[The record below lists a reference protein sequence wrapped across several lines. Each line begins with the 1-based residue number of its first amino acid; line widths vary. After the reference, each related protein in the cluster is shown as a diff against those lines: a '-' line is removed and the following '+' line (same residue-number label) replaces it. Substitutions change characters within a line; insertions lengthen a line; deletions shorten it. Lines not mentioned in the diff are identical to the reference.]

1 MSEPAVVNNYSV
13 DIRSIINDYV
23 LRERDAVIGSLV
35 QAGILRNADDG
46 NGFVGVVYVNWE
58 ERGAEEH
65 EPQLSLITVGA
76 QPVEEPQDEQ
86 DSGIPR
92 NL

>member
-1 MSEPAVVNNYSV
+1 MSEPTVVNNYSV
-13 DIRSIINDYV
+13 DIRSIINDFV

-58 ERGAEEH
+58 ERSEDGH

-86 DSGIPR
+86 D
-92 NL
+92 

>member
-1 MSEPAVVNNYSV
+1 MSEPTVVNNYSV

-35 QAGILRNADDG
+35 QAGILRKADDS
-46 NGFVGVVYVNWE
+46 NGFVGVVYVNWD
-58 ERGAEEH
+58 ERSEDGH

-76 QPVEEPQDEQ
+76 QPVEQPQDEQ
-86 DSGIPR
+86 D
-92 NL
+92 

>member
-1 MSEPAVVNNYSV
+1 MSEPTVVNNYSV
-13 DIRSIINDYV
+13 DIRSIINDFV

-58 ERGAEEH
+58 ERGAEGH

-76 QPVEEPQDEQ
+76 QPAEEPQDEQ
-86 DSGIPR
+86 D
-92 NL
+92 

>member
-1 MSEPAVVNNYSV
+1 MSEPTVVNNYSV

-23 LRERDAVIGSLV
+23 LRERDAILVSLV
-35 QAGILRNADDG
+35 QAGILRKADDG

-58 ERGAEEH
+58 ERGADGH

-86 DSGIPR
+86 D
-92 NL
+92 

>member
-1 MSEPAVVNNYSV
+1 MSEPTVVNNYSV

-46 NGFVGVVYVNWE
+46 NGFIGVVYVNWE
-58 ERGAEEH
+58 ERGADGH

-86 DSGIPR
+86 D
-92 NL
+92 

>member
-1 MSEPAVVNNYSV
+1 MSEPTVVNNYSV

-35 QAGILRNADDG
+35 QAGILRKADDN

-58 ERGAEEH
+58 ERSEDGH

-86 DSGIPR
+86 D
-92 NL
+92 

>member
-1 MSEPAVVNNYSV
+1 MSEPTVVNNYSV

-35 QAGILRNADDG
+35 QAGILRKADDN

-58 ERGAEEH
+58 ERGEDGH
-65 EPQLSLITVGA
+65 EPQLSLITVGG

-86 DSGIPR
+86 D
-92 NL
+92 

>member
-1 MSEPAVVNNYSV
+1 MSEPTVVNNYSV

-35 QAGILRNADDG
+35 QAGILRKADDN

-58 ERGAEEH
+58 ERSEEGH

-86 DSGIPR
+86 D
-92 NL
+92 

>member
-1 MSEPAVVNNYSV
+1 MSEPTVVNNYSV

-35 QAGILRNADDG
+35 QAGILRKADDN

-58 ERGAEEH
+58 ERGEDGH

-76 QPVEEPQDEQ
+76 QPVEEPQNEQ
-86 DSGIPR
+86 ED
-92 NL
+92 

>member
-1 MSEPAVVNNYSV
+1 MSEPTVVNNYSV
-13 DIRSIINDYV
+13 DIRSIINDFV

-35 QAGILRNADDG
+35 QAGVLRKADDD

-58 ERGAEEH
+58 ERGAEGH

-86 DSGIPR
+86 D
-92 NL
+92 

>member
-1 MSEPAVVNNYSV
+1 MSEPTVVNNYSV

-35 QAGILRNADDG
+35 QAGILRKADDN

-58 ERGAEEH
+58 ERGEEGH

-76 QPVEEPQDEQ
+76 QPAEEPQDEQ
-86 DSGIPR
+86 ED
-92 NL
+92 

>member
-1 MSEPAVVNNYSV
+1 MSEPTVVNNYSV

-23 LRERDAVIGSLV
+23 IRERDAVIGSLV
-35 QAGILRNADDG
+35 QAGILRKADDN

-58 ERGAEEH
+58 ERSEEGH

-86 DSGIPR
+86 D
-92 NL
+92 

>member
-1 MSEPAVVNNYSV
+1 MSEPTVVNNYSV

-23 LRERDAVIGSLV
+23 IRERDAVIGSLV
-35 QAGILRNADDG
+35 QAGILRKADDN

-58 ERGAEEH
+58 ERGAEGH

-76 QPVEEPQDEQ
+76 QPVEQPQDEQ
-86 DSGIPR
+86 D
-92 NL
+92 

>member
-1 MSEPAVVNNYSV
+1 MSEPTVVNNYSV

-35 QAGILRNADDG
+35 QAGILRKADDN

-58 ERGAEEH
+58 E
-65 EPQLSLITVGA
+65 
-76 QPVEEPQDEQ
+76 PQDEQ
-86 DSGIPR
+86 ED
-92 NL
+92 

>member
-1 MSEPAVVNNYSV
+1 MSEPTVVNNYSV

-23 LRERDAVIGSLV
+23 LRERDAILGSLV

-46 NGFVGVVYVNWE
+46 NGFIGVVYVNWE
-58 ERGAEEH
+58 ERGADGH
-65 EPQLSLITVGA
+65 EPQLSLLTVGA

-86 DSGIPR
+86 D
-92 NL
+92 